1 MAKVT
6 STMGTRSSKIV
17 HAPATVTYS
26 DAAMIG
32 QNYEKQ
38 KAFIEAVYAKQKK
51 EVRFVAETKE
61 NPYLTVVRDNTRI
74 TVVYNKVNN
83 WITDICHE

>member
-1 MAKVT
+1 
-6 STMGTRSSKIV
+6 MGSRSSKIV
-17 HAPATVTYS
+17 HAPSVQPYT

-61 NPYLTVVRDNTRI
+61 NPYLSVVRNNMRI
-74 TVVYNKVNN
+74 TVVYSKINN
-83 WITDICHE
+83 QITDICHE

>member
-1 MAKVT
+1 
-6 STMGTRSSKIV
+6 MGSRSSKIV
-17 HAPATVTYS
+17 HAPAAAPYS
-26 DAAMIG
+26 DTAMIG

-38 KAFIEAVYAKQKK
+38 KALIEAVYAKQKK

>member
-1 MAKVT
+1 
-6 STMGTRSSKIV
+6 MGARSSKIV
-17 HAPATVTYS
+17 HAPVAVPYT

-38 KAFIEAVYAKQKK
+38 KNLITAVYAKEKK
-51 EVRFVAETKE
+51 QVRFVAETRE
-61 NPYLTVVRDNTRI
+61 NPYLTVVRDNTRV
-74 TVVYNKVNN
+74 TVVYNTVNN